1 MKKVLA
7 LVLAV
12 VLAFGMTTVAFAA
25 AKAESVKLVDSGT
38 PAAKYLYTFDGDKLD
53 EVPVKVTGNVELK
66 ANKEYFLLLATDTT
80 DVVLDKLSVLN
91 DVKVR
96 ASIDVGNSYIAAKP
110 SFVIKNVKEEK
121 YGIAAGKKAFVSFK
135 TADKFNMDA
144 EDLEMTISLY
154 NKKGDKNDEIDINGT
169 VGYASSTPA
178 SYYRVTGPIN
188 NFDDIDG
195 DVEMEFGDDEITF
208 VVNAD
213 GQKELFLRLD
223 DSDDALEDKYPDADL
238 QIVYFAGNNKTFRRS
253 GELKI
258 PAEMIEGK
266 EGKLVAPFIY
276 ENNNGKLTVCKDA
289 KYDSDKEAFIIKT
302 NKLGKY
308 VISDKELKAE
318 EAKEDGKTDDKDGA
332 EKNPDTGANDFV
344 GLAVALAVV
353 SVAGI
358 AVAKRK

>member
-25 AKAESVKLVDSGT
+25 DKSKEVNFVDSGD
-38 PAAKYLYTFDGDKLD
+38 KVVLYTIEGDD
-53 EVPVKVTGNVELK
+53 DVMTPFTGSLL
-66 ANKEYFLLLATDTT
+66 ANKEYYAELKSVDPTT
-80 DVVLDKLSVLN
+80 ADMTRLSTLN
-91 DVKVR
+91 DLKVR
-96 ASIDVGNSYIAAKP
+96 ASIDEGASYIAAKP
-110 SFVIKNVKEEK
+110 SFVIKAVKKGGE
-121 YGIAAGKKAFVSFK
+121 KKAYVTFK
-135 TADKFNMDA
+135 TADKFQMEAVDLDMDI
-144 EDLEMTISLY
+144 TLY
-154 NKKGDKNDEIDINGT
+154 DKDGKEADKLSINTT
-169 VGYASSTPA
+169 VGYGESTA
-178 SYYRVTGPIN
+178 KTYFKVGGPIV
-188 NFDDIDG
+188 NFDDIED
-195 DVEMEFGDDEITF
+195 DTEMEFDKDVTF
-208 VVNAD
+208 VVNAN
-213 GQKELFLRLD
+213 GQKDLFLRMD
-223 DSDDALEDKYPDADL
+223 DSDDALEDKYPEAALD
-238 QIVYFAGNNKTFRRS
+238 IRYFAGNNKTFRRS
-253 GELKI
+253 GTLTI
-258 PAEMIEGK
+258 PADMIEGK
-266 EGKLVAPFIY
+266 DGKLVAPFIY

-318 EAKEDGKTDDKDGA
+318 EAKEDGKTDGKDGA

>member
-25 AKAESVKLVDSGT
+25 TKSENVIFDSGKT
-38 PAAKYLYTFDGDKLD
+38 LYTFDGDKIDGSL
-53 EVPVKVTGNVELK
+53 NVSSGMKLA
-66 ANKEYFLLLATDTT
+66 ANKEYFLLVADNSATT
-80 DVVLDKLSVLN
+80 VVLDKLSALN
-91 DVKVR
+91 DIKVR
-96 ASIDVGNSYIAAKP
+96 ATIDEGNAYIATKP
-110 SFVIKNVKEEK
+110 AFVVKNIKENKVDSLT
-121 YGIAAGKKAFVSFK
+121 GKRAFVSFK
-135 TADKFNMDA
+135 TADKFNMDDEA
-144 EDLEMTISLY
+144 LDMTITIY
-154 NKKGDKNDEIDINGT
+154 NKKGDDAKLPINGDI
-169 VGYASSTPA
+169 GYNEAKVAT
-178 SYYRVTGPIN
+178 YYRVDGEIN
-188 NFDDIDG
+188 NFDDMDG

-223 DSDDALEDKYPDADL
+223 DSDDALEDKYPEADL

-253 GELKI
+253 GTLTI
-258 PAEMIEGK
+258 PSEMIEGK
-266 EGKLVAPFIY
+266 DGKLVAPFIY
-276 ENNNGKLTVCKDA
+276 ENNKGKLSVCKDA

-302 NKLGKY
+302 NKLGNY
-308 VISDKELKAE
+308 VISDKELKVE
-318 EAKEDGKTDDKDGA
+318 DAKEDGKTDDKDGA